1 MAAVMTIIVGQPQP
15 GLVIR
20 EFSLPIVREVPPRPV
35 PAGTSA
41 W

>member
-1 MAAVMTIIVGQPQP
+1 MTIIVGQAQP

-20 EFSLPIVREVPPRPV
+20 EFSLPIVHELPPRLA

>member
-1 MAAVMTIIVGQPQP
+1 MTIIVGSAQP

-20 EFSLPIVREVPPRPV
+20 EFRLPIVQEITPRPA
-35 PAGTSA
+35 PSGGSA

>member
-1 MAAVMTIIVGQPQP
+1 LAAVVTIIVGQPQP

-20 EFSLPIVREVPPRPV
+20 EFSLPVVREIPPV
-35 PAGTSA
+35 PSPAGSA